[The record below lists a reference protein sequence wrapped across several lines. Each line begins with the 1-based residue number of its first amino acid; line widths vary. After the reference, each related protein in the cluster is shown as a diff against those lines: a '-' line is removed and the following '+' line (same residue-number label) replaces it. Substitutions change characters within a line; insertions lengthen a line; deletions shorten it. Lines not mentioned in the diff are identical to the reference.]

1 MTRQGLLLW
10 TVDSFALEYSA
21 TAAIWQDRDSITG
34 KCYLQSLYAPL
45 EAIPAVK
52 FLRRNVSHPTAIQQE
67 PAVTQK
73 IEPQA
78 VGVEVSQG
86 LSVG

>member
-67 PAVTQK
+67 PAATQK
-73 IEPQA
+73 IEPQSESIQA
-78 VGVEVSQG
+78 AQG